1 MTWNQKTAITLIVFA
16 LGVPLTKEAAAA
28 PPSNDSFANAANLS
42 PAAGSPATASATNVS
57 EPLGKQPVAR

>member
-28 PPSNDSFANAANLS
+28 PSKD
-42 PAAGSPATASATNVS
+42 SATNAS
-57 EPLGKQPVAR
+57 EPLGEHPAAR